1 MTTIS
6 DIKTRYC
13 IDAASFPKEVD
24 TVLKKN
30 APALLK
36 MLNAEFKKIGSDA
49 KFEMPSTNVSFSDG
63 YYIRLKSAGEW
74 DDKSRMLALRLNNT
88 ARNGVI
94 YRYQS
99 GPAIYLEKGSRPES
113 HRGQI
118 SIRQIH

>member
-6 DIKTRYC
+6 DIKTKYC

-49 KFEMPSTNVSFSDG
+49 KFEMPSTNVNFSDG
-63 YYIRLKSAGEW
+63 YYIRLKPAGKW
-74 DDKSRMLALRLNNT
+74 DDKAKMLVMRLNKT

-94 YRYQS
+94 FKNQS
-99 GPAIYLEKGSRPES
+99 YPAIYLEKGSRSES
-113 HRGQI
+113 TPTRIVG
-118 SIRQIH
+118 R

>member
-6 DIKTRYC
+6 DIKTKYC
-13 IDAASFPKEVD
+13 IDAVSFPKEVD

-49 KFEMPSTNVSFSDG
+49 KFEMPSTNVNFSDG
-63 YYIRLKSAGEW
+63 YYIRLKPAGKW
-74 DDKSRMLALRLNNT
+74 DDKSRMLALRLNKT

-94 YRYQS
+94 FRNQS
-99 GPAIYLEKGSRPES
+99 WPAIYLEKGSRPES

-118 SIRQIH
+118 GAI